1 MFYLFR
7 VDRFLRSFKDWKL
20 ADIIIYLQ
28 NLTAAV
34 SHKTDHNSYSFSK
47 LFFLLPT
54 QNVKKSFMRQN
65 SYFRASDICENNVI
79 EDPK

>member
-1 MFYLFR
+1 MFYLFK
-7 VDRFLRSFKDWKL
+7 VDRLFRSFKDWKL

-47 LFFLLPT
+47 LFFTADTKCEEILYEAEFI
-54 QNVKKSFMRQN
+54 KSCIRHL
-65 SYFRASDICENNVI
+65 
-79 EDPK
+79 